1 MADWGGHFFFF
12 ICIKVIFSEYHVVKR
27 WNGHT
32 HAKRFHSFVPEWRLC
47 FCYYWCFLLL
57 LLLLLLFCCFF
68 FYIGVPRARCNA
80 IIALYLKGVRRNWM
94 HFCSCGH
101 SEPLLISMY
110 FYRAVKVIY
119 RDKHCRLSLLS
130 FLPPSRGTFQKRF
143 HEVFGNV

>member
-1 MADWGGHFFFF
+1 MA
-12 ICIKVIFSEYHVVKR
+12 SM
-27 WNGHT
+27 
-32 HAKRFHSFVPEWRLC
+32 
-47 FCYYWCFLLL
+47 FLLL
-57 LLLLLLFCCFF
+57 LVFVVVVVFF

-80 IIALYLKGVRRNWM
+80 IIALYLKDVRRNWM

-130 FLPPSRGTFQKRF
+130 FLPRSRGNFRN
-143 HEVFGNV
+143 VFVKSLEMFGF